1 MLQLKP
7 IDTNYVIMAQMKNLT
22 AGCAENGHTCSKTPD
37 AVHSAI
43 LMNVPAS
50 KYIYINQ
57 QAYHIDELNESQ
69 SEGHLNLLR
78 HVLHGSEGRG

>member
-1 MLQLKP
+1 M
-7 IDTNYVIMAQMKNLT
+7 
-22 AGCAENGHTCSKTPD
+22 
-37 AVHSAI
+37 
-43 LMNVPAS
+43 S
-50 KYIYINQ
+50 KYMYINQ